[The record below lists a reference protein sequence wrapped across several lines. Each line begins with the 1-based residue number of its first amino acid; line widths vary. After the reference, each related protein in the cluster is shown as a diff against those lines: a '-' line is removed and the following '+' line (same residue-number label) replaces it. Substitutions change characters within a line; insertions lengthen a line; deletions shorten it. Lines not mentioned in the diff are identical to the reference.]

1 MKIDLKQ
8 KRKNFTIIS
17 NAIAKDINISLKAKG
32 MSLIIAHFPSDWVF
46 YEEKLQDYTKDG
58 RMAISNAIKELEIH
72 GYLFRKQMRR
82 DGRFDK
88 KIWLFS
94 DEGLTNNDIE
104 DALTEC
110 RKSDIGKND
119 NEKSGTTNTHSIQTK
134 ENNKKNPQ
142 RKGRKK
148 SYYEFVNI
156 LKLNANAY
164 PHLRVVFEDI
174 IYSFENINGQL
185 LLKDEVNGIVLSK
198 IHASKLYQKMAN
210 STKVQI
216 IRGEKCV

>member
-46 YEEKLQDYTKDG
+46 YEDKLQDYTKDG

-88 KIWLFS
+88 KIWIFS

-119 NEKSGTTNTHSIQTK
+119 NEKSGTTNTHSIKTNEQ
-134 ENNKKNPQ
+134 NKKNSQ
-142 RKGRKK
+142 KKERKK
-148 SYYEFVNI
+148 KFYDFVNV
-156 LKLNANAY
+156 LKANAMEY
-164 PHLRVVFEDI
+164 PNLEIVFEAHL
-174 IYSFENINGQL
+174 YSFANINGQL
-185 LLKDEVNGIVLSK
+185 FLKDKASGIVLSK
-198 IHASKLYQKMAN
+198 VHASKLYQKMAN
-210 STKVQI
+210 STKIQI
-216 IRGEKCV
+216 IRGEK

>member
-104 DALTEC
+104 EALTEC
-110 RKSDIGKND
+110 IKSDIDKTD
-119 NEKSGTTNTHSIQTK
+119 TQSLAATNTHSNNIQK
-134 ENNKKNPQ
+134 NNKKNP
-142 RKGRKK
+142 RKRATKK
-148 SYYEFVNI
+148 KFYDFVNI
-156 LKLNANAY
+156 LKESALVY
-164 PHLRVVFEDI
+164 PDLTIEYKNKA
-174 IYSFENINGQL
+174 YSFEQINGQL
-185 LLKDEVNGIVLSK
+185 LLKDITSGTVLSK
-198 IHASKLYQKMAN
+198 MHAQKLYQKMAVEPDV
-210 STKVQI
+210 KVT
-216 IRGEKCV
+216 RCAK